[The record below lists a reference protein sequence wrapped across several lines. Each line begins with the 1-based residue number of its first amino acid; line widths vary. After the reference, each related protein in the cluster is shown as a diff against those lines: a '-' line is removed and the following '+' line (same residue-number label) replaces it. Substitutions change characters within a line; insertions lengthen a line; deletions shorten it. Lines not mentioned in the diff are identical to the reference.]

1 MQPVAKANTYHAVIR
16 SQERL
21 AAGKTNLKVYFIDI
35 VGRKDPSR
43 TEWDKCG
50 IDRRQFL
57 DRLAKTE
64 GVEGVGFVTAFP
76 HITKAFRFGPE
87 NENVLNVR
95 AWSTRDMAPLDL
107 ARSDRYVEFACLAE
121 AVLAKDEY
129 DFWAKAETVE
139 AYLAQWSGYSGG
151 AVERNDK
158 LLAYWGAK

>member
-76 HITKAFRFGPE
+76 HITKAFRFGRIHE
-87 NENVLNVR
+87 RGVQDRLRRSQAREKCRLRSTVR
-95 AWSTRDMAPLDL
+95 LESSRISVVSST
-107 ARSDRYVEFACLAE
+107 V
-121 AVLAKDEY
+121 
-129 DFWAKAETVE
+129 
-139 AYLAQWSGYSGG
+139 
-151 AVERNDK
+151 
-158 LLAYWGAK
+158 